1 MARSIMYQGSF
12 TLAKF
17 DNLTHSAI
25 NLYYNHVTLVSVE
38 YTLSEV
44 SYEVHPNNS
53 PVTILTLEAGEKRV
67 LEGQSKAVDSV
78 PQPHS
83 KWCLDDP
90 SFPPL
95 SIPKEMS

>member
-1 MARSIMYQGSF
+1 M
-12 TLAKF
+12 AKF
-17 DNLTHSAI
+17 DNLTRSAI
-25 NLYYNHVTLVSVE
+25 NVHYNHVTLVSVE
-38 YTLSEV
+38 YVPPEV
-44 SYEVHPNNS
+44 SYEVHPDNF
-53 PVTILTLEAGEKRV
+53 PLTILTLEVGEKRV
-67 LEGQSKAVDSV
+67 LEGQNRAVDSA